1 MKAVPDENPPGF
13 GDEFRLALRPQTL
26 LVQQVIEL
34 NKQFELA
41 TSRALGINSTD
52 SAALGL
58 VMLSGP
64 QSPTDIAKH
73 LQISTAAV
81 TTVVD
86 RLETAGHVTRESHPT
101 DRRGILVAP
110 TPQSVRRALTT
121 LIPVARAI
129 DSSLDGFDEA
139 ERAVIERY
147 LKTIVQRQQEAL
159 PVD

>member
-1 MKAVPDENPPGF
+1 METATPADF
-13 GDEFRLALRPQTL
+13 GDTYRLVLRPQTQ
-26 LVQQVIEL
+26 LVQRIVEL

-58 VMLSGP
+58 VMMSGP
-64 QSPTDIAKH
+64 QSPTDIARH

-101 DRRGILVAP
+101 DRRGILIAP
-110 TPQSVRRALTT
+110 TLESVQRALST
-121 LIPVARAI
+121 LIPIAQAI
-129 DSSLDGFDEA
+129 DASLDEFDET
-139 ERAVIERY
+139 ERATIQRY
-147 LKTIVQRQQEAL
+147 LASVVSRQEDVL
-159 PVD
+159 STE